1 MITALAIYYSGKEMR
16 FAGTFSPQGS
26 LDAYK
31 AKLAEFPSM
40 TCECKNQ
47 AVPMGSYTTIYL
59 NMSSSCEWFKKD
71 IEKFKTDPLESACK
85 LWSQMSY
92 CTTVNTA
99 CNQSAAILNW
109 LKMELKDNILFSAQ
123 LMAEDPLRAALEKK
137 FVSLYQI
144 ATVIS
149 SAPHDAVGSWAAAN
163 MPKIHKMLGGITNRL
178 RALTVKQLHD
188 LHDDTRDDFDY
199 TNNAGSLIPGSDEW
213 NAFKSK

>member
-1 MITALAIYYSGKEMR
+1 
-16 FAGTFSPQGS
+16 
-26 LDAYK
+26 
-31 AKLAEFPSM
+31 
-40 TCECKNQ
+40 
-47 AVPMGSYTTIYL
+47 
-59 NMSSSCEWFKKD
+59 
-71 IEKFKTDPLESACK
+71 
-85 LWSQMSY
+85 MSY
-92 CTTVNTA
+92 CTTVNMA

-123 LMAEDPLRAALEKK
+123 LMAEDPLRMALEKK
-137 FVSLYQI
+137 FESIYQI

-163 MPKIHKMLGGITNRL
+163 MPKIHEMLGGITNRL